1 MLSEGDAAQIQSFIS
16 LYPMNNHMY
25 SAAAIF
31 EGGGMRG
38 EYATGAID
46 AFLDNTIEFSSVYGV
61 SAGACHSTSLITKQR
76 GRAFRISSNYLNDK
90 SYCSL
95 YSLITTGGL
104 FGVDML
110 FNRLHNELDLFDYDT
125 YEAYQGK
132 FYVVITNLQTGEPE
146 YMTQTTD
153 EMRHGMHAIQ
163 ASSSM
168 PLVSRIVHIG
178 EYDYLDGCIG
188 DSIPLRRSI
197 ADGNKKN
204 VLILT
209 REAGYR
215 KHSNKL
221 MPFIKMKYRQYPNFV
236 ARCADRHIRYNETL
250 ELIEAEEK
258 AGRAF
263 VIRPKQA
270 LNVGVVTKSK
280 EKLKGLYDLGY
291 ADTEERIDELLTFLK
306 D

>member
-1 MLSEGDAAQIQSFIS
+1 FSEGECIQSFIPAC
-16 LYPMNNHMY
+16 PMIMHMY

-46 AFLDNTIEFSSVYGV
+46 AFLDNDIEFSSVYGV
-61 SAGACHSTSLITKQR
+61 SAGACHATSLISKQR
-76 GRAFRISSNYLNDK
+76 GRAFRISSNYLHDK
-90 SYCSL
+90 TYCSV

-125 YEAYQGK
+125 YDAYSGK
-132 FYVVITNLQTGEPE
+132 FYVVVTNLQTGKAE
-146 YMTQTTD
+146 YKTLTTD

-168 PLVSRIVHIG
+168 PLVSKVVHMG
-178 EYDYLDGCIG
+178 EFDYLDGCIG
-188 DSIPLRRSI
+188 DSIPLERSI
-197 ADGNKKN
+197 EEGNQKN
-204 VLILT
+204 ILILT

-215 KHSNKL
+215 KGSNKL
-221 MPFIKMKYRQYPNFV
+221 MPLIKMKYREYPNFV
-236 ARCADRHIRYNETL
+236 ARCADRHIRYNATL
-250 ELIEAEEK
+250 DLIAAEEK

-280 EKLKGLYDLGY
+280 EKLKGLYDQGY
-291 ADTEERIDELLTFLK
+291 ADTDARMDELLAYLK
-306 D
+306 ST